1 MQRHR
6 KGHVHGKYCCFYF
19 WFCFFVMNWW
29 MWLIPCFPNDI
40 LYFHVILS
48 ICIQYLT
55 IKSWTC
61 SSREIRRQALASVCL
76 EEKVQNNQ
84 WVPHTSVTTLLDIYI
99 HGLYLC
105 DLLADRLSVLT
116 LKRAM
121 SNFIRFTLVASFPR
135 GRQRRKAVW
144 GPETS
149 SLASMASLWRGDLT
163 NKFWIWWLTQ
173 HATEKCCFQC
183 AGRSFTE
190 VSTADWQALDIKPAL
205 ECN

>member
-29 MWLIPCFPNDI
+29 MWLIPCFPNYI

-105 DLLADRLSVLT
+105 DLLADQLSVLT
-116 LKRAM
+116 LKWAICLISLGLHWWHHSPGGGREGRPSEGRRRARWHRWHHCEGEI
-121 SNFIRFTLVASFPR
+121 S
-135 GRQRRKAVW
+135 Q
-144 GPETS
+144 TS
-149 SLASMASLWRGDLT
+149 SGSD
-163 NKFWIWWLTQ
+163 
-173 HATEKCCFQC
+173 
-183 AGRSFTE
+183 
-190 VSTADWQALDIKPAL
+190 D
-205 ECN
+205 